1 MIKEMMKANSESK
14 LIYNLSLRNRIYFF
28 VIKKIYRAYI
38 DYYTVLQLSW
48 LNILDQ
54 SNALIFYSILRIG
67 KLSLADIELCRSC

>member
-38 DYYTVLQLSW
+38 DYYTVLQLS
-48 LNILDQ
+48 
-54 SNALIFYSILRIG
+54 
-67 KLSLADIELCRSC
+67 